1 MEVNSTVS
9 INMKDGN
16 VRDKRTLIIGDESF
30 KSISI
35 TLWGDACHAHNY
47 QVGQIFAFK
56 NARVS
61 DFLGKS
67 LSSSNNPRD

>member
-1 MEVNSTVS
+1 MNSCTVDVIGVVMEVNSTVS

-35 TLWGDACHAHNY
+35 TLWGDACHAHDY
-47 QVGQIFAFK
+47 
-56 NARVS
+56 
-61 DFLGKS
+61 
-67 LSSSNNPRD
+67 